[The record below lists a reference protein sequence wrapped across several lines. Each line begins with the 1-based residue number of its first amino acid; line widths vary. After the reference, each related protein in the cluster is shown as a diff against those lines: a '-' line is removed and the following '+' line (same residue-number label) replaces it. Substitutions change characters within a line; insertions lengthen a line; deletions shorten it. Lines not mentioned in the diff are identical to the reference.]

1 MPGQFLETH
10 FTPQVLAAQKRYNG
24 AKFSL
29 PPQPEKDLLTDD
41 EINFIATR
49 DSFYMA
55 TVAGNGWPYIQH
67 RGGSAGFLKVAGQN
81 RLAFADY
88 RGNRQLIST
97 GNLEDNDRVA
107 LFLMDYPQR
116 TRLKI
121 MGHAQVLDV
130 REHPELARRLADPAA
145 QKIIERIFQIEVVSF
160 DWNCPKFITPRYTA
174 AEVSEVV
181 APLQQ
186 RIAELEAQ
194 LKTRS

>member
-1 MPGQFLETH
+1 MAGQFLETH
-10 FTPQVLAAQKRYNG
+10 FTPQVLAAQKHYNG
-24 AKFSL
+24 EEANL
-29 PPQPEKDLLTDD
+29 PPQPKKDLLTDD

-49 DSFYMA
+49 DGFYMA
-55 TVAGNGWPYIQH
+55 TVSGNGWPYIQH
-67 RGGSAGFLKVAGQN
+67 RGGSRGFLKVTGPN

-97 GNLEDNDRVA
+97 GNLGENDRVA

-116 TRLKI
+116 IRLKI
-121 MGHAQVLDV
+121 MGHAQVLDA
-130 REHPELARRLADPAA
+130 REHPELARQIADPGT

-160 DWNCPKFITPRYTA
+160 DWNCPKFITPRYTTA
-174 AEVSEVV
+174 QVSEMI

-186 RIAELEAQ
+186 RIADLEAQ

>member
-1 MPGQFLETH
+1 MAGQFLETY
-10 FTPQVLAAQKRYNG
+10 FTPQVLAAQKHYNG
-24 AKFSL
+24 AESNL
-29 PPQPEKDLLTDD
+29 PSQPEKDLLTED
-41 EINFIATR
+41 EISFIATR

-55 TVAGNGWPYIQH
+55 TVTGNGWPYIQH
-67 RGGSAGFLKVAGQN
+67 RGGSTGFLKVTGPN

-97 GNLEDNDRVA
+97 GNLGDNDRVA

-116 TRLKI
+116 ARLKI
-121 MGHAQVLDV
+121 MGHAQVLDA
-130 REHPELARRLADPAA
+130 REHPDLARQIADPAV

-174 AEVSEVV
+174 AEVSEVI

-186 RIAELEAQ
+186 RIADLEAQ
-194 LKTRS
+194 LKARS